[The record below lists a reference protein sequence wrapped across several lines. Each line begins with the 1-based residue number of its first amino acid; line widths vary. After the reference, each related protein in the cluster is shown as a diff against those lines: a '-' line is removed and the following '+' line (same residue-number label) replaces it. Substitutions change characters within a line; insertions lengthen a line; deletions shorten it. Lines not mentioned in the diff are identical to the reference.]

1 MTRPESIDLADVLA
15 RRLRD
20 AGYRD
25 ASVRKLDSVKDG
37 GIAVRRMPSMCDAT
51 YYGGGRSLQYV
62 VQVVVAR
69 ESELEAIDQCC
80 AIAGMTP
87 DLDLESENGSYGLTS
102 IEVYTEPQELESSPL
117 SVWETRLRANI
128 NVRS

>member
-1 MTRPESIDLADVLA
+1 MA
-15 RRLRD
+15 
-20 AGYRD
+20 
-25 ASVRKLDSVKDG
+25 
-37 GIAVRRMPSMCDAT
+37 
-51 YYGGGRSLQYV
+51 
-62 VQVVVAR
+62 
-69 ESELEAIDQCC
+69 
-80 AIAGMTP
+80 P